1 MNKLFFTVYRVLV
14 PKPVRARILKKNLRK
29 KILTYYS
36 SLPEIDVND
45 EQKEVLKYLEN
56 NPVTI
61 FPYAFF
67 QKYSP
72 EKIKVQFDHTNGMP
86 YVMQEGKKLYFRK
99 RWTILNKRRTVKRI
113 QRAYADLSREQDPE
127 SPHRYLSSRFDPGE
141 SDVVA
146 DIGAAEGNFSLSLIE
161 KVKKIYL
168 IEYNREW
175 IKALEQT
182 FDPWKDK
189 VEIISRYVS
198 DCDDEKHISLN
209 ALLKSHKDITFLKI
223 DVDGNEQRVL
233 NGAKEIL
240 EAGIHL
246 KIALCTYHK
255 NNDEKEFT
263 ATFLKSGFT
272 VTPSKGYMI
281 HYYDKKMRAPYLR
294 RGLIRAER

>member
-1 MNKLFFTVYRVLV
+1 M
-14 PKPVRARILKKNLRK
+14 
-29 KILTYYS
+29 YYS
-36 SLPEIDVND
+36 TLSAEEVND

-61 FPYAFF
+61 FPYAFS

-72 EKIKVQFDHTNGMP
+72 EKIEVQFDHPNGMP

-182 FDPWKDK
+182 FEPWKNK

-233 NGAKEIL
+233 NGAKVIL
-240 EAGIHL
+240 ESGISL

-255 NNDEKEFT
+255 NNDENEFT
-263 ATFLKSGFT
+263 ALLLKNGFT

-281 HYYDKKMRAPYLR
+281 HYYDKKMKPSYLR